1 MIAYVYL
8 AVAVVG
14 AGIHLAVA
22 RPRTLHRASAIMLT
36 WAFAVLVG
44 VSGIVGA
51 GFHVF
56 AADQTA
62 RQIGWAPGSPFQ
74 FENAMGD
81 LAVGVLGILC
91 IWLRGGFWVAT
102 AIAFSIQYL
111 GDAYGH
117 IYQLVAHGDTAPD
130 NVGGILYTD
139 IAFPIIVLVLL
150 AIWLWSRRAAGG
162 ESSVGGE
169 PVA

>member
-1 MIAYVYL
+1 MIAYLYL

-14 AGIHLAVA
+14 AGIHLAVS
-22 RPRTLHRASAIMLT
+22 RPRTLHRATGIMLT

-44 VSGIVGA
+44 AGGIIGA

-81 LAVGVLGILC
+81 LAFGVLGILC
-91 IWLRGGFWVAT
+91 IWLRSGFWIAT
-102 AIAFSIQYL
+102 AIGWSIQML

-117 IYQLVAHGDTAPD
+117 IYQLVAHGDSAPD
-130 NVGGILYTD
+130 NAGAILYTD
-139 IAFPIIVLVLL
+139 IAFPIIVLALL
-150 AIWLWSRRAAGG
+150 GVWLWSRRSAGG
-162 ESSVGGE
+162 EPAVGGE
-169 PVA
+169 VLR